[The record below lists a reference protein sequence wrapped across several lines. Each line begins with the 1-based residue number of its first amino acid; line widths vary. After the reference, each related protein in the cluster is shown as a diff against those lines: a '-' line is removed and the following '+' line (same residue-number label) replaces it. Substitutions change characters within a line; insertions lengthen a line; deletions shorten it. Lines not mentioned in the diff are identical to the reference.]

1 MFATERLTVAPIEEE
16 HLDDLFAVYVSNP
29 DYLRLTEGTADG
41 VGVYSKEQMLR
52 DLQVAEWTGRTPLGV
67 FLREGRQLIG
77 FLEYWERADTDGKPW
92 LGLLM
97 IHRDYQRRGFGSEI
111 ATGFLDWA
119 KFRGWPEV
127 RIGVLEENKK
137 ALAFWRSLGF
147 EPYASKEK
155 RMVSGL
161 KNVVCMR
168 YSIFSSNP

>member
-77 FLEYWERADTDGKPW
+77 DRKSTRLNSSHVKISYAVFCL
-92 LGLLM
+92 
-97 IHRDYQRRGFGSEI
+97 
-111 ATGFLDWA
+111 
-119 KFRGWPEV
+119 
-127 RIGVLEENKK
+127 KK
-137 ALAFWRSLGF
+137 
-147 EPYASKEK
+147 KKK
-155 RMVSGL
+155 R
-161 KNVVCMR
+161 
-168 YSIFSSNP
+168 